1 MSLKEKFM
9 KISSIQQQN
18 NQNFRGKLIDKAAKM
33 VIDHPKTTAFLAGA
47 SVITQKVVMSG
58 SEAVIGPVMDV
69 GIGKTL
75 TKVAK
80 EEDNRTNESSK
91 AQAIRTFAQATGGTI
106 VGVAV
111 RAVCIG
117 AMTALAA
124 CAGGKFAQKVAE
136 TVNPENAFD
145 VAQNAKAWGKS
156 LGGALSIFVM
166 LFTNFLIDAPFINKI
181 NKWTTDFVNG
191 LGKNKEPQQ
200 KEVK

>member
-1 MSLKEKFM
+1 M
-9 KISSIQQQN
+9 KINNISQQN
-18 NQNFRGKLIDKAAKM
+18 NRNFKGNLIDKAAKV
-33 VIDHPKTTAFLAGA
+33 VIDHPKATAFLAGA

-58 SEAVIGPVMDV
+58 SEAIIGPAMDV
-69 GIGKTL
+69 GIGQAL
-75 TKVAK
+75 TKIGK

-117 AMTALAA
+117 AITALAA
-124 CAGGKFAQKVAE
+124 NAGGKFAKKVAQ
-136 TVNPENAFD
+136 TVNPKNAFD
-145 VAQNAKAWGKS
+145 VTQNEKAWGKS

-166 LFTNFLIDAPFINKI
+166 LFTNFLIDAPFINWI
-181 NKWTTDFVNG
+181 NKKTTDFING

>member
-1 MSLKEKFM
+1 M
-9 KISSIQQQN
+9 KINSINQQN
-18 NQNFRGKLIDKAAKM
+18 NQNFKGKLIDNTAKM

-47 SVITQKVVMSG
+47 SVITQKVIMSG
-58 SEAVIGPVMDV
+58 SEAVIGPAMDV
-69 GIGKTL
+69 GIGKVL
-75 TKVAK
+75 TKVGK

-111 RAVCIG
+111 RAVCIS
-117 AMTALAA
+117 AMTMLASK
-124 CAGGKFAQKVAE
+124 AGGNFAAKVAE
-136 TVNPENAFD
+136 TAGELNFD
-145 VAQNAKAWGKS
+145 KMQNAERWGKS

-166 LFTNFLIDAPFINKI
+166 LFTNFLIDAPFINWI
-181 NKWTTDFVNG
+181 NKKTTDFVNG

>member
-1 MSLKEKFM
+1 M
-9 KISSIQQQN
+9 KVNSIQQQPN
-18 NQNFRGKLIDKAAKM
+18 NQNFKGRIIDKAAKF
-33 VIDHPKTTAFLAGA
+33 VIDHPGATAFLAGS
-47 SVITQKVVMSG
+47 SVIAQKVIMSG
-58 SEAVIGPVMDV
+58 SEAVIGPAMDV
-69 GIGKTL
+69 GIGKAL
-75 TKVAK
+75 TAINDEK
-80 EEDNRTNESSK
+80 DNRTNESSK
-91 AQAIRTFAQATGGTI
+91 AQAIRTFAQSTGGTI

-124 CAGGKFAQKVAE
+124 KAGGKIGEKVAE
-136 TVNPENAFD
+136 TFNSNKIDPKEVFKFQE
-145 VAQNAKAWGKS
+145 NAKAWGKS

-181 NKWTTDFVNG
+181 NKVTTDFVNG